1 MTLIPS
7 GINYV
12 GNKWRMLSTLI
23 DNLDLSRKTFVD
35 VFCGSG
41 VVGINVTNYYDRII
55 MNDGCWQL
63 AEILN
68 AMQCDGNFIENV
80 ERVIEAYN
88 LGKDNNVFEGTE
100 DSVSALRNFIQENA
114 PSIKFKQSS
123 TPTRLVID
131 TEKSKYLEDFKQ

>member
-12 GNKWRMLSTLI
+12 GNKWRMLPTLI

-41 VVGINVTNYYDRII
+41 VVGINVTDYYDRII

-88 LGKDNNVFEGTE
+88 LGKDNKE
-100 DSVSALRNFIQENA
+100 QEA
-114 PSIKFKQSS
+114 FLLK
-123 TPTRLVID
+123 L
-131 TEKSKYLEDFKQ
+131 YLKN